1 MSCYNGYIIIT
12 CAMLQK
18 SLFSETSTEG
28 LLSPSP
34 IPALDDP
41 GGVPLLSATP
51 ASEVGPLYDI
61 KYFNIKFLQIILLL
75 YVEFS
80 FF

>member
-1 MSCYNGYIIIT
+1 
-12 CAMLQK
+12 MLQK

-41 GGVPLLSATP
+41 DGVPLLSTTP
-51 ASEVGPLYDI
+51 ASEVGSLCNVEYLS
-61 KYFNIKFLQIILLL
+61 IKFVQLLLLL
-75 YVEFS
+75 YVEFY
-80 FF
+80 FFFKG

>member
-1 MSCYNGYIIIT
+1 
-12 CAMLQK
+12 
-18 SLFSETSTEG
+18 
-28 LLSPSP
+28 
-34 IPALDDP
+34 
-41 GGVPLLSATP
+41 LLSATP